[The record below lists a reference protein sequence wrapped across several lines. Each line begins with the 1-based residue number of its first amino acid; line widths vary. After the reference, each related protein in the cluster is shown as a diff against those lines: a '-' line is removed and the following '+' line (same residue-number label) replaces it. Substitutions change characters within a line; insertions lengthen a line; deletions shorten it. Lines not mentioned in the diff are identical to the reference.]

1 MMDENEKEGIHRL
14 DILTETQDM
23 VSIAFAPSCQF
34 CQLTGLVHN
43 ITLVLVQQP
52 VPLRTV
58 TGCAEKANRRDLLV
72 QAF

>member
-1 MMDENEKEGIHRL
+1 MKYCGCEWETMDENEKEGIHRL

-23 VSIAFAPSCQF
+23 VSIAFACQF

-52 VPLRTV
+52 VPL
-58 TGCAEKANRRDLLV
+58 GGS
-72 QAF
+72 